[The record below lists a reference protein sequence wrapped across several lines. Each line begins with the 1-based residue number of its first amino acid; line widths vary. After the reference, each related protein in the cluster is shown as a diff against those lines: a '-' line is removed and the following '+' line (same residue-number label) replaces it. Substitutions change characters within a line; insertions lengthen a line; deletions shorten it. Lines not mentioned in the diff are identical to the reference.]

1 MIDVEVIDLWP
12 DRNFAKIKDKKEKC
26 NLMVGLLK
34 LTSNKKILSR
44 IVACLIWWI
53 ESHVMLTKT
62 LDLIFTIMYLTRVEV
77 SFAQQLFKKGL
88 MHSNFVSRNFEN
100 NILQIFRQFITL
112 TIWFLLL
119 KHCLLN
125 FFINNKLNCDDFL
138 LL

>member
-1 MIDVEVIDLWP
+1 M
-12 DRNFAKIKDKKEKC
+12 
-26 NLMVGLLK
+26 MGLLK

-44 IVACLIWWI
+44 IMALFIWWI

-100 NILQIFRQFITL
+100 NILQNFWQFITL
-112 TIWFLLL
+112 TIWFLATQALSSKLL
-119 KHCLLN
+119 YQQ
-125 FFINNKLNCDDFL
+125 
-138 LL
+138 